1 MTFGDYAFFLFFIFC
16 ILKWIWYK
24 KTIWVMIILSTA
36 ARRGERPGDLEQGAG
51 LIVKSKIGRGRNED
65 VWERD
70 LDQGEESFKWNWK
83 HMKSVCVCVCF
94 LFCVHIDRPH
104 RQRGRASVRGR
115 ETEEATWKG
124 DWDHFRFCNHPKSS
138 SLESLTW
145 FFGPPSG
152 FICANVLLIGERLY
166 SKVLRR
172 DSYREVTA

>member
-83 HMKSVCVCVCF
+83 HMKSVCVCVCVF
-94 LFCVHIDRPH
+94 SFACTSTGRTDSEAERAWEAG
-104 RQRGRASVRGR
+104 RQRKPHER
-115 ETEEATWKG
+115 ETETTFVSATIQNHLHLKVWPG
-124 DWDHFRFCNHPKSS
+124 FLDHRQVLSAPM
-138 SLESLTW
+138 
-145 FFGPPSG
+145 FFW
-152 FICANVLLIGERLY
+152 
-166 SKVLRR
+166 
-172 DSYREVTA
+172 